1 MTLHVHFAPF
11 SKHLEKRFIVSL
23 DDRKWYNG
31 RYLLMCIFHSLF
43 DILVTSINSTLRYST
58 WWLITHEKNNR
69 FCCIWLSFLISYIL
83 CNIKNYLQFI
93 KKLRYFI
100 YRCTF
105 YVKLNL
111 DWLRYVFYSFLQKN
125 KTQLV
130 ATSSLIV
137 NLFFIC

>member
-1 MTLHVHFAPF
+1 MASRKKKMTLHVHFAPF
-11 SKHLEKRFIVSL
+11 LKHLEKRFIVSL

-83 CNIKNYLQFI
+83 CNIKNYLQFVKVLGFYRRDMKI
-93 KKLRYFI
+93 VLIYILCQVEFRFTEVCILFI
-100 YRCTF
+100 F
-105 YVKLNL
+105 AKE
-111 DWLRYVFYSFLQKN
+111 
-125 KTQLV
+125 
-130 ATSSLIV
+130 
-137 NLFFIC
+137 